1 MDRGLQISEVRHF
14 LKNKKS
20 LLYSEVSHA
29 CFYVLWGFVF
39 VCEVW
44 FFCCL
49 LVVFFLTNKTK
60 T

>member
-49 LVVFFLTNKTK
+49 LVVFFFN
-60 T
+60 